1 MRFILKVKD
10 RGLSVKGP
18 RFVYT
23 VEDDTGKVY
32 ATRKSYRKYV
42 ACLLETYAN
51 DSTRYGCSTYFG
63 RIDLIGRGWN
73 KPHMDWLKKS
83 NSSYHV
89 VYTKEAIE
97 KLVTEAYHV
106 DGIQAAVN
114 EADKHATVVDKYC
127 SGCDNYHSAFKDE
140 EFCLICGGAH
150 TKRKDPDL
158 LIPLEN
164 KE

>member
-42 ACLLETYAN
+42 ACCLEDWGTGGY
-51 DSTRYGCSTYFG
+51 RCSTYFG
-63 RIDLIGRGWN
+63 RLDLIKRGWSRAHFNFLDRSN
-73 KPHMDWLKKS
+73 K
-83 NSSYHV
+83 SYV
-89 VYTKEAIE
+89 IVYTKEAIE
-97 KLVTEAYHV
+97 KLVMEQYNTSGA
-106 DGIQAAVN
+106 QAAIN

-127 SGCDNYHSAFKDE
+127 SGCDNYHPAFKDE

-150 TKRKDPDL
+150 TKRKAPDL